1 MNPELQEPQFAGIL
15 SLVFCVAGRLRGRE
29 RMAFRGCLEV
39 GLFQEPRFYS
49 GPNSSGCRV
58 APLILFSSSRAG
70 DAKQINQ
77 LEELCHIVL
86 PAVAVL
92 LMTPRAVLV
101 PVALASPAAGHL
113 GWMMPVVIAVL
124 LPRVASARMSTSG
137 RLPLDRFGEGA
148 IKLLERLHMELPH
161 VVPL

>member
-1 MNPELQEPQFAGIL
+1 
-15 SLVFCVAGRLRGRE
+15 
-29 RMAFRGCLEV
+29 MAFRGCLEV

-77 LEELCHIVL
+77 LEELCHSRKRNMDLPASPSGIMLSVATVARPLFIMSVSTSAVVVTVATTPIILLVVVL

-124 LPRVASARMSTSG
+124 LP
-137 RLPLDRFGEGA
+137 
-148 IKLLERLHMELPH
+148 
-161 VVPL
+161 